1 MKVAAG
7 GVDSPWMLTPQ
18 QTTVPSVLSAH
29 VKNSPALTDVKVPWG
44 GVDSPNWFVP
54 QQTTVPSVLRP
65 HVCHMPAL
73 TDVKSCVVVLP
84 GELTIPGPAS
94 GMDIWGSDLL
104 EQATTAAAPKMS
116 KVL

>member
-1 MKVAAG
+1 M
-7 GVDSPWMLTPQ
+7 
-18 QTTVPSVLSAH
+18 VPSVLRPH
-29 VKNSPALTDVKVPWG
+29 EKNSPALTAVKVPGG
-44 GVDSPNWFVP
+44 GVDSPKLLTP
-54 QQTTVPSVLRP
+54 QQTIVPSVLRP
-65 HVCHMPAL
+65 HVCHTPAL

-84 GELTIPGPAS
+84 GVLTIPGPAS